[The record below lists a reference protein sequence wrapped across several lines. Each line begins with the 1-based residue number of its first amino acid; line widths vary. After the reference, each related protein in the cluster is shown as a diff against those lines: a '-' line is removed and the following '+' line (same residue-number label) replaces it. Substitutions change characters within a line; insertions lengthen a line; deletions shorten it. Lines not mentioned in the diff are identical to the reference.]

1 MSSFADVCIFILL
14 SKGHFESNIDDSLCF
29 KIHIYAT
36 WTSIQWWSNRYI
48 WNEINSNECMKIVW
62 CLNSK
67 FKMHV
72 SCLRKFAYLL
82 STCLL
87 LHVVFFSLMY
97 QRSEEGQNYME
108 LAVLDN
114 ARMYDSLTVNRRIPG
129 SMIIYTIGVL
139 FESAYFVTYYW
150 MAKFDWNNVQEIE
163 LVLHWLTDTFFLF
176 RILRRWHL
184 LFPCP

>member
-1 MSSFADVCIFILL
+1 MCIFILL

-36 WTSIQWWSNRYI
+36 WTSSQWWSNRYI

-67 FKMHV
+67 LKMQV

-129 SMIIYTIGVL
+129 IMIIYTIGVL
-139 FESAYFVTYYW
+139 FESAY
-150 MAKFDWNNVQEIE
+150 
-163 LVLHWLTDTFFLF
+163 L
-176 RILRRWHL
+176 
-184 LFPCP
+184 

>member
-1 MSSFADVCIFILL
+1 MCIFILL

-29 KIHIYAT
+29 QIHIYET
-36 WTSIQWWSNRYI
+36 WTSSQWWYNRYI
-48 WNEINSNECMKIVW
+48 WHEINSNECMKIVW
-62 CLNSK
+62 CLTSK
-67 FKMHV
+67 FKMQV

-163 LVLHWLTDTFFLF
+163 LVLHWLTDTFFSF
-176 RILRRWHL
+176 SYT
-184 LFPCP
+184 